1 MTSLSHD
8 IEKAPQGSGAM
19 GQSPSLLQ
27 TSLQPGLET
36 PPLDENSPIT
46 YQYLTFESVI
56 PEPAFL
62 ESPESPP
69 LPPAPDLNRFSNPL
83 QWPHGRKYLMLALS
97 CIATFLTAY
106 TAGSYSPPAS
116 IMAADL
122 DTTRLAMLTGITT
135 FCIGFALSPMVLAP
149 LSELWGRYP
158 VFIISGVIYV
168 IFQAVCSVAP
178 NLAAMLVARFLVG
191 VGGSV
196 FSSVIGGVIADLWAK
211 EQRNT
216 PMAIF
221 SGAVLAGTG
230 AGPLV
235 AAIMTKRMGAT
246 DPTMAWK
253 WIFWHQVIIDAVL
266 VIALAVLFKESRGS
280 VILSRKARFI
290 NHWYEQLET
299 AGHYGVWLEDTTNN
313 TNNTTTDSTSD
324 TDTQGGSCS
333 GQEKSSTTCRSSPRC
348 STQLSPQ
355 RLRWLV
361 KEDEERASVATMISV
376 SVSRPFLLLFT
387 EPVVFFF
394 SLWCAFAWAVLYC
407 TFGSIPLA
415 FSRTRNWD
423 IEHSGYFF
431 SAMIVG
437 SVVATIV
444 GVLQD
449 ELLKLPHWR
458 ADVAPDN
465 LSSFWLFMRRR
476 LPAEAPES
484 RLYFTCITATLLP
497 IGLFLFGFT
506 ARHEVHWI
514 APAIGIAFATWG
526 IYSVYLATFNYFADV
541 YHKFASSA
549 LAAQSCCRNILG
561 GIFPL
566 VTGALFRNLGEA
578 RAGALLGGIATGLT
592 LIPWALVF
600 FGEKIRA
607 KSKFAIVS
615 TPHPSASETYEANS
629 L

>member
-1 MTSLSHD
+1 MTTPGTD
-8 IEKAPQGSGAM
+8 IEKTPRGSRSTGEIPSPQDASPQSGSRGC
-19 GQSPSLLQ
+19 
-27 TSLQPGLET
+27 
-36 PPLDENSPIT
+36 LDDNSPIT
-46 YQYLTFESVI
+46 YRYLTFDSVI
-56 PEPAFL
+56 PEPALL
-62 ESPESPP
+62 ESTESRSP
-69 LPPAPDLNRFSNPL
+69 PPAPDLTRFSNPL
-83 QWPHGRKYLMLALS
+83 QWPHARKYLMLALS

-116 IMAADL
+116 IMADDL
-122 DTTRLAMLTGITT
+122 NTSRLAVLTGITT

-158 VFIISGVIYV
+158 VFVISGVVYV
-168 IFQAVCSVAP
+168 VFQAVCSVAP
-178 NLAAMLVARFLVG
+178 NLAAMLIARFLVG

-235 AAIMTKRMGAT
+235 AAVMTKRMGAT

-253 WIFWHQVIIDAVL
+253 WIFWHQVIIDTVL
-266 VIALAVLFKESRGS
+266 VVALAVLFKESRGS
-280 VILSRKARFI
+280 VILSRKARAV
-290 NHWYEQLET
+290 NTWYERLEAT
-299 AGHYGVWLEDTTNN
+299 GYYGVWLEDTTNN
-313 TNNTTTDSTSD
+313 DTAGATSD
-324 TDTQGGSCS
+324 TDTQECSCS
-333 GQEKSSTTCRSSPRC
+333 GPEKGSSTCRSSRRT
-348 STQLSPQ
+348 SAQLSPQ
-355 RLRWLV
+355 RLRWLI
-361 KEDEERASVATMISV
+361 KEDEERGSVATMISV
-376 SVSRPFLLLFT
+376 SVSRPFHLLFT

-415 FSRTRNWD
+415 FSRTRNMD
-423 IEHSGYFF
+423 IEQSGYFF
-431 SAMIVG
+431 TAMIVG

-449 ELLKLPHWR
+449 ELLKLPQWR
-458 ADVAPDN
+458 ADAPADN
-465 LSSFWLFMRRR
+465 LSAFWLFMRRR

-484 RLYFTCITATLLP
+484 RLYFTCVTATLLP
-497 IGLFLFGFT
+497 VGLFLFGFT
-506 ARHEVHWI
+506 ARHEFHWI

-526 IYSVYLATFNYFADV
+526 IYSVYLATFNYFADI

-600 FGEKIRA
+600 FGERIRA

-615 TPHPSASETYEANS
+615 CAVLLRYRRS
-629 L
+629 